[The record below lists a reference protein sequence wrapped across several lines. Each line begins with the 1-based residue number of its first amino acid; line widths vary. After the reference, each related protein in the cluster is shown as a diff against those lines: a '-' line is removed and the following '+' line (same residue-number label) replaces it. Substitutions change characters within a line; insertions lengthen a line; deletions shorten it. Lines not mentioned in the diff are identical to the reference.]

1 MSLGTNIRL
10 ARIFSHPSR
19 RLFSVAVDHFVGYPR
34 TMTDGLGDLP
44 KTIAA
49 VVGAGPDAV
58 TMTEGAA
65 KNCWGPFAGKAAL
78 IVQMGCFTPDD
89 RVLQVLGSV
98 AGVVRLGADAVAM
111 AIGVR
116 GPREG
121 EYLRMLSN
129 TVTEAERYGMPV
141 IAHIYPRSYAG
152 EPVIVSDVDN
162 IAWAVRCGIECGA
175 DVIKVIYPGDPD
187 GFREIVGSC
196 PVPVVV
202 AGGPRT
208 ETFME
213 ALEQVRVVLSCGA
226 SGLTVGRNVWGPN
239 VDAVTAVSAYKH
251 VVHDGLS
258 PKEAIGLS
266 ADGANNKLTV

>member
-10 ARIFSHPSR
+10 ARIFSHSSQ

-34 TMTDGLGDLP
+34 TMTDGLRDLP
-44 KTIAA
+44 GTIAA
-49 VVGAGPDAV
+49 VVRAGPDAV

-65 KNCWGPFAGKAAL
+65 KNCWAPYAGKAAL
-78 IVQMGCFTPDD
+78 IIQMGCFTPDD
-89 RVLQVLGSV
+89 RVLEVLGSV
-98 AGVVRLGADAVAM
+98 SGVVRLGADAVAM

-121 EYLRMLSN
+121 EYLRLLSG

-141 IAHIYPRSYAG
+141 IAHIYPRSYKA
-152 EPVIVSDVDN
+152 EPVIVSDVEN

-175 DVIKVIYPGDPD
+175 DVIKVIYPGDP
-187 GFREIVGSC
+187 GAFREIVESC

-208 ETFME
+208 ETFLE
-213 ALEQVRVVLSCGA
+213 ALEQVSVVLSCGA
-226 SGLTVGRNVWGPN
+226 AGLTVGRNVWGPN

-258 PKEAIGLS
+258 AKDAIRLSEGEAN
-266 ADGANNKLTV
+266 DKLKV

>member
-10 ARIFSHPSR
+10 ARVFSHPSQ
-19 RLFSVAVDHFVGYPR
+19 RLFSVAVDHFVGYPG
-34 TMTDGLGDLP
+34 TMTHGLRDLP
-44 KTIAA
+44 KTLAA
-49 VVGAGPDAV
+49 VVRAGPDAV

-65 KNCWGPFAGKAAL
+65 KNCWAPYAGKVAL
-78 IVQMGCFTPDD
+78 IIQMGCFTPDD
-89 RVLQVLGSV
+89 RVLEVLGSV
-98 AGVVRLGADAVAM
+98 PGVVRLGADAVAM

-121 EYLRMLSN
+121 EYLRLLSN

-141 IAHIYPRSYAG
+141 IAHIYARSYEA
-152 EPVIVSDVDN
+152 EPVIVSDVES

-175 DVIKVIYPGDPD
+175 DVIKVIYPGDPSA
-187 GFREIVGSC
+187 FREIVESC

-208 ETFME
+208 ETLME

-239 VDAVTAVSAYKH
+239 VDARTAVSAYKH

-258 PKEAIGLS
+258 PKEAIELS
-266 ADGANNKLTV
+266 EDEATIS